1 MKHFDKNLKVESD
14 TAHLTDDDISS
25 IEIAINQQ
33 WSMPKFKA
41 KHFVGNSQIHPYA
54 KFKQFLMELKTR
66 EEVCETMEYQMEITQ
81 LEMEIAKEELDVLEE
96 GLEKKKAQLA
106 YKRSLKDWRMSE
118 RRMMDCYKE
127 RQHYL
132 ELIEEFKASSENIM
146 SDGTKMTDRLG
157 DPEFE
162 EDMEHQ
168 YWTVRLAK
176 QVALDYCQYGRP
188 SSGNLDSILM
198 LGGDQQNHVL
208 SLASDLFTRVEARN
222 NMFLE
227 DAAKKMSLGYKEGE
241 LAQLSNINITDT
253 NKLLEN
259 K

>member
-1 MKHFDKNLKVESD
+1 MV
-14 TAHLTDDDISS
+14 
-25 IEIAINQQ
+25 IN
-33 WSMPKFKA
+33 
-41 KHFVGNSQIHPYA
+41 
-54 KFKQFLMELKTR
+54 E
-66 EEVCETMEYQMEITQ
+66 
-81 LEMEIAKEELDVLEE
+81 LEMEIAKQELDALPE
-96 GLEKKKAQLA
+96 GLDKKKQDLIYHRA
-106 YKRSLKDWRMSE
+106 LKDFRMSE
-118 RRMMDCYKE
+118 RRMKDCYQE

-132 ELIEEFKASSENIM
+132 ELVEEFKASKDNILP
-146 SDGTKMTDRLG
+146 SGEFLTDKLG

-162 EDMEHQ
+162 EEMEHQ

-208 SLASDLFTRVEARN
+208 SLASDLFARVEARN
-222 NMFLE
+222 NMFME
-227 DAAKKMSLGYKEGE
+227 DAHKKMTLGYKEGE

-253 NKLLEN
+253 NKLLES